1 MRVALVVLALLAA
14 APAQAGVR
22 VVPPFDPAEYAD
34 RAAVGLLVPGAGP
47 TVTREVAL
55 AALLRGELEHGLLGG
70 IADGERRIELGAPGG
85 PEILVSLPPPGRTD
99 NDVRYP
105 IALLGERGL
114 LTSDS
119 TRIDGLVSVTD
130 VATGRLRVVPN
141 DDPAQALETL
151 DDRIE
156 RNADRRL
163 PLTIALAALLIALAF
178 VRPQHAVRA
187 LLVVLAA
194 NLWLSPALAIVAA
207 IAVLLLPLGWACA
220 AILGAYLVA
229 LGLDAETV
237 ALSPFGPSQSGR
249 FYGINNLLETMLLAP
264 ALLGAALLGRAGI
277 LVAVLAFVTIGGN
290 RFGADGGGI
299 VVLAA
304 AYLVL
309 WLRLRGERLTWR
321 LAGLVAAGAIAL
333 ALALL
338 GLDAATGGSSHVT
351 DAVGDGPAALAGDI
365 ADRIELSV
373 RRTAASAGA
382 IAVVLGSLA
391 ILVAVAFR
399 SPRNAVLDAFL
410 VAIAVSLVVNDTPG
424 DVLGAGAAI
433 AIALARHT
441 PRHGWLSSEPM
452 RRAAVL
458 LALLA
463 LSVGLAG
470 CGGGEEV
477 SPTPETIEGTL
488 PEVETSEEPAS
499 TVEGDASNGAQI
511 FASAGCGGCHTLE
524 AAGSSGSVGPNLDES
539 QPDLALTVDR
549 VTNGQGAMPGFA
561 DSLSEQEIA
570 DVATYV
576 VESTS

>member
-1 MRVALVVLALLAA
+1 MRVAVVVLALLAA

-47 TVTREVAL
+47 TVTREAAL
-55 AALLRGELEHGLLGG
+55 AALLRGELEHDLLGG
-70 IADGERRIELGAPGG
+70 IADGENLIELGAPGE
-85 PEILVSLPPPGRTD
+85 PEIVVSLPPPGRTD

-105 IALLGERGL
+105 IALLGARGL

-130 VATGRLRVVPN
+130 VATGRLRVVPD
-141 DDPAQALETL
+141 DDPARALETI

-156 RNADRRL
+156 WNSGRRL
-163 PLTIALAALLIALAF
+163 PLTIALAVLLIGLAI
-178 VRPQHAVRA
+178 VRPQHAVQG
-187 LLVVLAA
+187 LLVALAA
-194 NLWLSPALAIVAA
+194 NLFLSPLLAVAA
-207 IAVLLLPLGWACA
+207 GLAVLLLPLGWACA
-220 AILGAYLVA
+220 AILVAYLVA
-229 LGLDAETV
+229 MGIDAETV

-264 ALLGAALLGRAGI
+264 ALLGAALLGRMGI
-277 LVAVLAFVTIGGN
+277 LVAALAFVTIGGN

-309 WLRLRGERLTWR
+309 WLRLRREPLTWR
-321 LAGLVAAGAIAL
+321 LAGLAAAGAVAL
-333 ALALL
+333 ALVVL

-351 DAVGDGPAALAGDI
+351 DAVGDGPVALARDI
-365 ADRIELSV
+365 ADRVELSA

-382 IAVVLGSLA
+382 ILVVLGSLA
-391 ILVAVAFR
+391 ILAALAIR

-441 PRHGWLSSEPM
+441 PRHGWLSFEPM
-452 RRAAVL
+452 RRAALL

-463 LSVGLAG
+463 LSAGLAG
-470 CGGGEEV
+470 CGGGEEAT
-477 SPTPETIEGTL
+477 PTPETIVGTL
-488 PEVETSEEPAS
+488 PAATTSEEPSS

-524 AAGSSGSVGPNLDES
+524 EAGSSGSVGPNLDES
-539 QPDLALTVDR
+539 QPDQALTIDR
-549 VTNGQGAMPGFA
+549 VTNGQGAMPGFS

>member
-47 TVTREVAL
+47 TVTREAAL
-55 AALLRGELEHGLLGG
+55 AALLQGQLEHDLLGG
-70 IADGERRIELGAPGG
+70 IADGENLIELGAPGG
-85 PEILVSLPPPGRTD
+85 PEIVVSLPPPGRTD

-130 VATGRLRVVPN
+130 VATGRLRVVPHE
-141 DDPAQALETL
+141 DPAQALETL
-151 DDRIE
+151 DDRIA
-156 RNADRRL
+156 RNADWRL
-163 PLTIALAALLIALAF
+163 PLTIALAALLIALAS

-194 NLWLSPALAIVAA
+194 NLWLSPLLAVAA
-207 IAVLLLPLGWACA
+207 GLAVLLLPLGWACA
-220 AILGAYLVA
+220 AILGAYLLA

-264 ALLGAALLGRAGI
+264 ALVGAALLGRPGI
-277 LVAVLAFVTIGGN
+277 LVAALAFVTIGGN

-304 AYLVL
+304 GYLVL

-321 LAGLVAAGAIAL
+321 LAGLVAAGAVAI

-382 IAVVLGSLA
+382 IVVVLGSLA
-391 ILVAVAFR
+391 ILAVLALR

-410 VAIAVSLVVNDTPG
+410 VAIAVSVVVNDTPG
-424 DVLGAGAAI
+424 DVLGAGAAT

-441 PRHGWLSSEPM
+441 PRHGWLSSESM
-452 RRAAVL
+452 RRAALL

-463 LSVGLAG
+463 LSAGLAG
-470 CGGGEEV
+470 CGGGQEA
-477 SPTPETIEGTL
+477 SPTPETIIGTL
-488 PEVETSEEPAS
+488 PEATTAEEPSS

-524 AAGSSGSVGPNLDES
+524 EAGSSGTVGPNLDQS
-539 QPDLALTVDR
+539 QPDLSLTVDR
-549 VTNGQGAMPGFA
+549 VTNGQGAMPGFS